1 MGSSSMAV
9 ASSTTLFCK
18 TCGLKVKKKGFLV
31 NKEIYCEVDY
41 KRKFSPRCEE
51 CSDFIFGDCIRLG
64 SGMCFHPLCLRC
76 IRCSMSIMSGEKLYM
91 HNDNPL
97 CRVCIAAMKSQQ
109 CFACGGAI
117 SAQKNSRGLRALGK
131 HFHVKCFLC
140 SRCSSEFP
148 DRSSFSYINSEPVCN
163 HCLGK

>member
-1 MGSSSMAV
+1 
-9 ASSTTLFCK
+9 
-18 TCGLKVKKKGFLV
+18 
-31 NKEIYCEVDY
+31 
-41 KRKFSPRCEE
+41 
-51 CSDFIFGDCIRLG
+51 
-64 SGMCFHPLCLRC
+64 MCFHPLCLRC

-140 SRCSSEFP
+140 SVSIEYPLINKILHPLFSLKINQILIPCRKINCDWFYGTKKMNWNQNNHIFRVSEMFIRISRP
-148 DRSSFSYINSEPVCN
+148 FKLFIHKFRT
-163 HCLGK
+163 CL